1 MNPESF
7 IQVVDVSRH
16 DPKTGQTILDD
27 VNISIGDGDRIG
39 LVGPSGSGKTS
50 LLRAIAKLDPCD
62 EGRLIADGKLVLRDD
77 VPSYRR
83 RVIYVAQRS
92 AFVVGTVRRNLELPF
107 ELGSFEAKFDPD
119 RAKSWFDQLGK
130 LPTLLD
136 QSIESLSGGEQQIVS
151 IVRALS
157 LSPRALLLDE
167 PTAALDADSVSRFER
182 LILDWHQIE
191 DERAFVWSSHDE
203 QQVLRMTTSCIEMKE
218 GRVLEGESA

>member
-7 IQVVDVSRH
+7 IQLFDVSRH
-16 DPKTGQTILDD
+16 DPKTGKTILDD

-62 EGRLIADGKLVLRDD
+62 AGRLIADGKLVLRDD

-107 ELGSFEAKFDPD
+107 ELGSFEAKFDLD

-182 LILDWHQIE
+182 LILDWHQVE
-191 DERAFVWSSHDE
+191 DERAFVWSSHDQ
-203 QQVLRMTTSCIEMKE
+203 QQVLRMTTRCIEMKE
-218 GRVLEGESA
+218 GRVLEDQSA